1 MSRVRGWSAVLC
13 GALAVLAIAAGAG
26 AAQAAPSG
34 TAGTPMSGNPQGIKL
49 AHEVMRAFGR
59 IPVFGQTEQ
68 HFFQIKSNAKAGT
81 LYYRFGLPH
90 RSGFYWAREDATVAV
105 SHNRVLWWMDQLKPV
120 GGHQSP
126 VVLVVDKSGRY
137 SAFGTT
143 SRHSCFARI
152 GSSSS
157 LPYRYGGLGYS
168 IGGRM
173 GAPQSQTKTE
183 VLPYLYAWHMHQTA
197 HERDTIERA
206 SKLVISGTVNV
217 TRSDGK
223 RALAFQF
230 ANTYPRRRPPAPKV
244 NVCH

>member
-1 MSRVRGWSAVLC
+1 MSRARGWSVALC
-13 GALAVLAIAAGAG
+13 GALAVLASAG
-26 AAQAAPSG
+26 AAQAAPARMAG
-34 TAGTPMSGNPQGIKL
+34 TAMSGNPKGIKL
-49 AHEVMRAFGR
+49 AHEVMKAFAH

-90 RSGFYWAREDATVAV
+90 RPGFDWAREQATVAV
-105 SHNRVLWWMDQLKPV
+105 SHNHVMWWMDQLEPI

-137 SAFGTT
+137 SAFGTP
-143 SRHSCFARI
+143 SHHSCFARI
-152 GSSSS
+152 GSGSS

-173 GAPQSQTKTE
+173 GAPRSGAKTE
-183 VLPYLYAWHMHQTA
+183 VLPYLYAWRMHQTA
-197 HERDTIERA
+197 HESDTIERA
-206 SKLVISGTVNV
+206 SKLVISGTVDV

-230 ANTYPRRRPPAPKV
+230 ANTYPRRRPAAPKV
-244 NVCH
+244 KVCR